1 MQILLFLSEVT
12 ISSMTDIKIPRKQ
25 LLVMV
30 LKEYEIGYSWRVIQG
45 NCLLE
50 RSTQYYIS
58 FHAAYAAGQRMAE
71 FVIPIFPV
79 ALPIHNSLSYG
90 YMVESE
96 LQRV

>member
-1 MQILLFLSEVT
+1 
-12 ISSMTDIKIPRKQ
+12 MTKMVLPRKQ

-30 LKEYEIGYSWRVIQG
+30 LNENEKGYSWRVIQG

-50 RSTQYYIS
+50 RSTDFYIS

-79 ALPIHNSLSYG
+79 ALSEQNTLRYG
-90 YMVESE
+90 YLVGEE
-96 LQRV
+96 V